1 MITTKT
7 LADIL
12 TASRF
17 GLAWALLW
25 SGISRGAAG
34 LPSAVVILIIAWITD
49 GLDGPLARKDP
60 SSRHTWIGDHDLEID
75 MSVSLGVLTFLVL
88 AGYLPAWIAV
98 SYVIICLILLWRFRS
113 QELAWVVQSPP
124 YAAMLFIALRYA
136 PIYGLAIVA
145 YLIVV
150 LITTWPRFLQVT
162 VPQFLS
168 GMQNLSKTK
177 ILQEEPQE
185 NGFVENGNESSQV

>member
-17 GLAWALLW
+17 GLAWVLLW
-25 SGISRGAAG
+25 LGISRGAAG
-34 LPSAVVILIIAWITD
+34 LPSAVGILIIAWTTD
-49 GLDGPLARKDP
+49 LLDGPLARKDP
-60 SSRHTWIGDHDLEID
+60 SSRHTWIGDHDLETD
-75 MSVSLGVLTFLVL
+75 MSVSLGGLAFIVL
-88 AGYLPAWIAV
+88 AGYLATWIAV

-113 QELAWVVQSPP
+113 QELGWAVQAPP
-124 YAAMLFIALRYA
+124 YAAMLFIRLRHA

-145 YLIVV
+145 YLILV
-150 LITTWPRFLQVT
+150 IIATWPRFPQVT

-168 GMQNLSKTK
+168 GMRNLSKTK
-177 ILQEEPQE
+177 FSVLIGITYE
-185 NGFVENGNESSQV
+185 